1 MSLDSII
8 DRYCEAWSAPSP
20 ELRAAALADVWAA
33 SGTYTDPTQH
43 AVGAE
48 QLLAHIA
55 SVLKTYP
62 GTRVVRTSAV
72 DHHHGLARFAW
83 QMVLADGQRLPEGLD
98 IAALSADGTRI
109 QSIVGFFGPLKPL

>member
-1 MSLDSII
+1 MSIESTI
-8 DRYCEAWSAPSP
+8 DRYCEAWSAPTP
-20 ELRAAALADVWAA
+20 EQRAAALADVWAD

-55 SVLKTYP
+55 SVLKIYP
-62 GTRVVRTSAV
+62 GARVVRTSAV
-72 DHHHGLARFAW
+72 DHHHGLARFTW

-98 IAALSADGTRI
+98 IATLSADGTRI